1 MKHVS
6 VYLDQMQLF
15 VIINK
20 DGIRINA
27 DVNVKNLLIKV
38 FVIKDMPGIL
48 VIVNVNVINHVLL
61 VGTQIMKTVN
71 VRKGWQINWQMNVLK
86 LLMKQ
91 V

>member
-48 VIVNVNVINHVLL
+48 VNVNVNVINHVLL

-71 VRKGWQINWQMNVLK
+71 VKKGWQINWQMNVLK

>member
-71 VRKGWQINWQMNVLK
+71 VKKGWQINWQMNVLK